1 MNWESKEQGSGKGV
15 TRQLHNVTGTDER
28 VMVSDRVTRSDPN
41 SKTEGGREGG
51 MFLKIYNG
59 TRRDD
64 GVGCGR
70 LIHFS
75 FFKIKV

>member
-1 MNWESKEQGSGKGV
+1 MNWEGKEQGSGKGV
-15 TRQLHNVTGTDER
+15 TRQLHNVTGIDER
-28 VMVSDRVTRSDPN
+28 VMVSDRVTRLNPY
-41 SKTEGGREGG
+41 SKTEGGGG
-51 MFLKIYNG
+51 GFLKIYNG

-75 FFKIKV
+75 FFKITV